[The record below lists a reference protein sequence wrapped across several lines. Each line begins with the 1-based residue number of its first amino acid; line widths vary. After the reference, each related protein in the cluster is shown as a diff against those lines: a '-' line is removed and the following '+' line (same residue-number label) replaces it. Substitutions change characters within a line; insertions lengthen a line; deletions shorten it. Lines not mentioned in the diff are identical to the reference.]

1 MATLDTVI
9 NSMLTR
15 SRAKLIMASAISGTV
30 SAYLHAKKRVV
41 VEDGGPSITNP
52 IITGLNPNVTSMQY
66 YDTVPVNQTNEFAT
80 VSYTMSRVVGSLIIS
95 DQEQDE
101 NQGRAAIFKILKGK
115 MMALDESIKRQFAT
129 YHTSVGTG
137 TDPNGLG
144 NLIPADPTTGS
155 VGGISLATEPG
166 VGSAGMRTGSVGGIS
181 LATEGQWR
189 SSSYDFA
196 GTLTPE
202 NIEEAFDDILEI
214 DLNRQTD
221 GQASPR
227 PTVVFAGR
235 NIYRMHKA
243 AARDKA
249 QIELSASG
257 FGKKLVNLGITG
269 TTHNG
274 RPVLFDEKL
283 GANQAYFIN
292 DAYLT
297 LHVLRGVNMKVKKLV
312 APWNVDAIGR
322 RVVWE
327 GQLCSWRQYRTHAYL
342 TN

>member
-1 MATLDTVI
+1 MPALDTVI
-9 NSMLTR
+9 NAMLTR

-30 SAYLHAKKRVV
+30 SAYLHAQKRVI

-52 IITGLNPNVTSMQY
+52 LIVGLNPNVTSMQY
-66 YDTVPVNQTNEFAT
+66 YDQVPVNQTNEFTT
-80 VSYTMSRVVGSLIIS
+80 VLYSMSRVVGSLIIS
-95 DQEQDE
+95 DQEEDE

-115 MMALDESIKRQFAT
+115 IMALDESISRQFAT
-129 YHTSVGTG
+129 YHTSIGTG

-155 VGGISLATEPG
+155 VGGISLASEP
-166 VGSAGMRTGSVGGIS
+166 
-181 LATEGQWR
+181 QWR
-189 SSSYDFA
+189 SSSYNFA

-202 NIEEAFDDILEI
+202 NIEEAFDDIIEL
-214 DLNRQTD
+214 DLNRSTD
-221 GQASPR
+221 GQSSPQ
-227 PTVVFAGR
+227 PTVIFAGR

-243 AARDKA
+243 AARDKTVI
-249 QIELSASG
+249 QLGETG
-257 FGKKLVNLGITG
+257 TGKKLINLGIVG

-274 RPVLFDEKL
+274 KPLLFDEKL
-283 GANQAYFIN
+283 NPNVAYFVN
-292 DAYLT
+292 DEYLT
-297 LHVLRGVNMKVKKLV
+297 LHVLRGVNMKIKQLV
-312 APWNVDAIGR
+312 APWDTDATGR

>member
-1 MATLDTVI
+1 MAALDTVI
-9 NSMLTR
+9 HSMLTR

-52 IITGLNPNVTSMQY
+52 IIVGLNPNVTSMQY
-66 YDTVPVNQTNEFAT
+66 YDTVPIDQTNEFTT
-80 VSYTMSRVVGSLIIS
+80 VSYSMARVVGSLIIS
-95 DQEQDE
+95 DQEEDE
-101 NQGRAAIFKILKGK
+101 NQGRAQIFKIIKGK
-115 MMALDESIKRQFAT
+115 IMALDESISRQFAS
-129 YHTSVGTG
+129 YHTSVGAG

-155 VGGISLATEPG
+155 VGGISLAAEP
-166 VGSAGMRTGSVGGIS
+166 
-181 LATEGQWR
+181 QWR

-202 NIEEAFDDILEI
+202 NIEEAFDDILEL
-214 DLNRQTD
+214 DLNRGDTSAD
-221 GQASPR
+221 DAAESKPS
-227 PTVVFAGR
+227 VIFAGR

-243 AARDKA
+243 AARDKQTIA
-249 QIELSASG
+249 LDASG
-257 FGKKLVNLGITG
+257 TGKKLVNLGIVG

-274 RPVLFDEKL
+274 TPLLFDEKL
-283 GANQAYFIN
+283 GANVAYFIN
-292 DAYLT
+292 DKFLT
-297 LHVLRGVNMKVKKLV
+297 LHILRGVNMRIKQLV
-312 APWNVDAIGR
+312 APWSMDASGR
-322 RVVWE
+322 RIVWE

>member
-1 MATLDTVI
+1 MPALDTVI
-9 NSMLTR
+9 HSMLTR

-52 IITGLNPNVTSMQY
+52 IIVGLNPNVTSMQY
-66 YDTVPVNQTNEFAT
+66 YDTVPIDQTNEFTT
-80 VSYTMSRVVGSLIIS
+80 VSYSMARVVGSLIIS
-95 DQEQDE
+95 DQEEDE
-101 NQGRAAIFKILKGK
+101 NQGRAQIFKIIKGK
-115 MMALDESIKRQFAT
+115 IMALDESISRQFAT
-129 YHTSVGTG
+129 YHTAVGAG

-155 VGGISLATEPG
+155 VGGISLASEP
-166 VGSAGMRTGSVGGIS
+166 
-181 LATEGQWR
+181 QWR

-202 NIEEAFDDILEI
+202 NIEEAFDDILEL
-214 DLNRQTD
+214 DLNRGDTSSD
-221 GQASPR
+221 DSAESKPS
-227 PTVVFAGR
+227 VIFAGR

-243 AARDKA
+243 AARDKQTIA
-249 QIELSASG
+249 LDASG
-257 FGKKLVNLGITG
+257 TGKKLVNLGIVG

-274 RPVLFDEKL
+274 TPLLFDEKL
-283 GANQAYFIN
+283 SANVAYFVN
-292 DAYLT
+292 DKFLT
-297 LHVLRGVNMKVKKLV
+297 LHILRGVNMRIKQLV
-312 APWNVDAIGR
+312 APWNMDASGR
-322 RVVWE
+322 RIVWE

>member
-1 MATLDTVI
+1 MAALDTVI
-9 NSMLTR
+9 NAMLTR

-30 SAYLHAKKRVV
+30 SAYLHAKKRVII
-41 VEDGGPSITNP
+41 EDGGPSITNP
-52 IITGLNPNVTSMQY
+52 LIVGLNPNVTSMQY
-66 YDTVPVNQTNEFAT
+66 YDQVPVNQTNEFTT
-80 VSYTMSRVVGSLIIS
+80 VSYSMSRVVGSLIIS
-95 DQEQDE
+95 DQEEDE

-115 MMALDESIKRQFAT
+115 IMALDESISRQFAS
-129 YHTSVGTG
+129 YHTSIGAG

-155 VGGISLATEPG
+155 VGGISLATE
-166 VGSAGMRTGSVGGIS
+166 S
-181 LATEGQWR
+181 QWR

-202 NIEEAFDDILEI
+202 NIEEAFDDIIEL
-214 DLNRQTD
+214 DLNRSSD
-221 GQASPR
+221 GQTSPQ
-227 PTVVFAGR
+227 PTVIFAGR

-243 AARDKA
+243 AARDKGVI
-249 QIELSASG
+249 QLKDTG
-257 FGKKLVNLGITG
+257 TGKQLVNLGITG

-274 RPVLFDEKL
+274 KPLLFDEKL
-283 GANQAYFIN
+283 SANTAFFIN
-292 DAYLT
+292 EEYLT
-297 LHVLRGVNMKVKKLV
+297 LHILRGVNMKIKQLV
-312 APWNVDAIGR
+312 APWNTDASGR

>member
-1 MATLDTVI
+1 MATLDTVV
-9 NSMLTR
+9 NAMLTR

-52 IITGLNPNVTSMQY
+52 LIVGLNPNVASMQY
-66 YDTVPVNQTNEFAT
+66 YDPVPVNQTNEFTT
-80 VSYTMSRVVGSLIIS
+80 VAYTMSRVVGSLIIS
-95 DQEQDE
+95 DQEEDE
-101 NQGRAAIFKILKGK
+101 NQGRAAIFKIIKGK
-115 MMALDESIKRQFAT
+115 IEALDESISRQFAT

-155 VGGISLATEPG
+155 VGGISLATE
-166 VGSAGMRTGSVGGIS
+166 S
-181 LATEGQWR
+181 QWR

-202 NIEEAFDDILEI
+202 NIEEAFDDIIEL
-214 DLNRQTD
+214 DLNRSTD
-221 GQASPR
+221 GQSSPR
-227 PTVVFAGR
+227 PTVIFAGR

-243 AARDKA
+243 AARDKTTI
-249 QIELSASG
+249 QLG
-257 FGKKLVNLGITG
+257 DTGTGKKLINLGIVG

-274 RPVLFDEKL
+274 VPLLFDEKL
-283 GANQAYFIN
+283 SANTAYFVN
-292 DAYLT
+292 EEYLT
-297 LHVLRGVNMKVKKLV
+297 LHVLRGVNMRIKQLV
-312 APWNVDAIGR
+312 APWNVDATGR

>member
-1 MATLDTVI
+1 MPALDTVI
-9 NSMLTR
+9 NAMLTR

-30 SAYLHAKKRVV
+30 SAYLHAKKRVI

-52 IITGLNPNVTSMQY
+52 IIVGLNPNVTSMQY
-66 YDTVPVNQTNEFAT
+66 YDQVPVNQTNEFTT
-80 VSYTMSRVVGSLIIS
+80 VSYSMSRVVGSLIIS
-95 DQEQDE
+95 DQEEDE

-115 MMALDESIKRQFAT
+115 IMALDESISRQFAT
-129 YHTSVGTG
+129 YHTSIGSG

-155 VGGISLATEPG
+155 VGGISLASEP
-166 VGSAGMRTGSVGGIS
+166 
-181 LATEGQWR
+181 QWR
-189 SSSYDFA
+189 SSSYNFA

-202 NIEEAFDDILEI
+202 NIEEAFDDIIEL
-214 DLNRQTD
+214 DLNRSSD
-221 GQASPR
+221 GQASPK
-227 PTVVFAGR
+227 PTVIFAGR

-243 AARDKA
+243 AARDKTSI
-249 QIELSASG
+249 QLGETG
-257 FGKKLVNLGITG
+257 TGKKLINLGIVG

-274 RPVLFDEKL
+274 IPLLFDEKL
-283 GANQAYFIN
+283 PANVCYFVN
-292 DAYLT
+292 EEYLT
-297 LHVLRGVNMKVKKLV
+297 LHVLRGVNMKIKQLV
-312 APWNVDAIGR
+312 APWDTDASGR

>member
-1 MATLDTVI
+1 MPTLDTVVHA
-9 NSMLTR
+9 MLDR

-41 VEDGGPSITNP
+41 VEDGGPQITNP
-52 IITGLNPNVTSMQY
+52 LIVGLNPNVTSMQY
-66 YDTVPVNQTNEFAT
+66 YDTVPVNQTNEFTT
-80 VSYTMSRVVGSLIIS
+80 VEYNMSRVVGSLIIS
-95 DQEQDE
+95 DQEEDE
-101 NQGRAAIFKILKGK
+101 NQGRAAIFKIIKGK
-115 MMALDESIKRQFAT
+115 IMALDESISRQFAT

-155 VGGISLATEPG
+155 VGGINLATEP
-166 VGSAGMRTGSVGGIS
+166 
-181 LATEGQWR
+181 QWR

-202 NIEEAFDDILEI
+202 NIEEAFDDIIEL
-214 DLNRQTD
+214 DLNRQDD
-221 GQASPR
+221 GNTGK
-227 PTVVFAGR
+227 PTVIFAGR

-243 AARDKA
+243 AARDK
-249 QIELSASG
+249 QIISLESTG
-257 FGKKLVNLGITG
+257 TGKKLVNLGITG

-274 RPVLFDEKL
+274 VPLLFDEKL
-283 GANQAYFIN
+283 GANVAYFVN
-292 DAYLT
+292 EEYLT
-297 LHVLRGVNMKVKKLV
+297 LHVLRGVNMKIKQLV
-312 APWNVDAIGR
+312 APWNTDATGR